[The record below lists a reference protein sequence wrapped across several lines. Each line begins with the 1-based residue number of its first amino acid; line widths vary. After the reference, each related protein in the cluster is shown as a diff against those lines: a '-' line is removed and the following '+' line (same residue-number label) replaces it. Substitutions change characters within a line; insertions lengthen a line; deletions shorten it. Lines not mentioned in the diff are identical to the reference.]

1 MDRDDIDHDAIRR
14 RMARRRQQLGLSQKA
29 VAARILNSRGEPM
42 SERMYQRW
50 ESGASGRYVKRIAD
64 VARALQTD
72 VSQLAPELDDGRR
85 DVGVLASRL
94 DQTEETL
101 AAIRT
106 QQAAILEALQAL
118 QADPVDRARA
128 GVHEL
133 LRSAPDEPSNPEA
146 NDSPAS

>member
-1 MDRDDIDHDAIRR
+1 MGHDDIDHDAIRR
-14 RMARRRQQLGLSQKA
+14 RIVRRRKALGLSQKA

-50 ESGASGRYVKRIAD
+50 ESGASTRYVRRITD
-64 VARALQTD
+64 VAEALQTD

-101 AAIRT
+101 AEIRE

-118 QADPVDRARA
+118 EGDLVGRAREA
-128 GVHEL
+128 AREL
-133 LRSAPDEPSNPEA
+133 LRSAPDGPSNPEA
-146 NDSPAS
+146 DDSPTE